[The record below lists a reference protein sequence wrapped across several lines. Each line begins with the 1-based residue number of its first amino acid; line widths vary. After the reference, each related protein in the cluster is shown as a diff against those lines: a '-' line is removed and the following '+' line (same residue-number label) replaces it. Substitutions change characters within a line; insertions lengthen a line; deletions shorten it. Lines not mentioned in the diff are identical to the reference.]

1 MSQQTI
7 TNGNRA
13 VVIRV
18 QGDTVMAFLYVNAR
32 DGIESA
38 DITSLRWTGS
48 TVAGAKHW
56 AAKQLGA

>member
-1 MSQQTI
+1 MQTI

-32 DGIESA
+32 NGIEHA
-38 DITSLRWTGS
+38 DITSARWTGS
-48 TVAGAKHW
+48 TVAGAKRW
-56 AAKQLGA
+56 AAKQLAGA